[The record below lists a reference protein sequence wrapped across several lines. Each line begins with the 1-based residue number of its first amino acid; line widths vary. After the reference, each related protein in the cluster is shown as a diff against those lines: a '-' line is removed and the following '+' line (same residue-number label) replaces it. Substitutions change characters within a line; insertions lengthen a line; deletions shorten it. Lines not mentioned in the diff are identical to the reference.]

1 MAKSA
6 DAKDLKS
13 FFRQRECGFKS
24 HPGHQKMSLI
34 INRMC
39 RTAVGS
45 KLMRLLQYSERQPME
60 DNCRCLEITFPDNAS
75 DFYTD
80 RVVIL

>member
-1 MAKSA
+1 
-6 DAKDLKS
+6 
-13 FFRQRECGFKS
+13 
-24 HPGHQKMSLI
+24 MSLI